1 MGFVFGSKMVAA
13 QIRAMRARNKDDAT
27 IALRLNLPISR
38 VLEIEKRHPGAKPAA
53 GKIACA
59 GESPARIAPGQSE
72 DSGS

>member
-1 MGFVFGSKMVAA
+1 MVAA

-38 VLEIEKRHPGAKPAA
+38 VLEIEKRHPGAKPVA
-53 GKIACA
+53 GKTACA
-59 GESPARIAPGQSE
+59 EESPVRIAPGQSE